1 MAALRLT
8 RHTAHCLR
16 GGGATASNAMT
27 GCGPT
32 CLPPPPRTRPQP
44 QTCTSND
51 QPNAPR
57 KPAGR
62 ALLLAYARLA
72 YARLALPTHAARAAA
87 IHDIAALSEPAR
99 RCIYSR
105 ESPLNLHPVT
115 PAVAETSEMLP
126 KARERGTA
134 RPATAW
140 AQHATRGSLKTSA
153 RVYSGSAIYH
163 GLLPLERWAVL
174 THPKG
179 PCRPPPPQA
188 ALLRLSPPHK
198 RPTSVPQPSAG
209 RPTAPSQPS
218 LAPSCTPTALSRLHT
233 PSECDPEAER
243 SC

>member
-1 MAALRLT
+1 
-8 RHTAHCLR
+8 
-16 GGGATASNAMT
+16 MT

-51 QPNAPR
+51 QPNDPR
-57 KPAGR
+57 TPAGR

-72 YARLALPTHAARAAA
+72 CARLALPTHAARAAA

-126 KARERGTA
+126 KARERGTE
-134 RPATAW
+134 RPATTW
-140 AQHATRGSLKTSA
+140 AQHATRGSLKTS
-153 RVYSGSAIYH
+153 RPHVCSGSACRSRPLASGG
-163 GLLPLERWAVL
+163 GLCSRIQRA
-174 THPKG
+174 
-179 PCRPPPPQA
+179 QA
-188 ALLRLSPPHK
+188 APLRLSPPHT

>member
-8 RHTAHCLR
+8 RQIAHCLR

-51 QPNAPR
+51 QPNAPST
-57 KPAGR
+57 PAGR
-62 ALLLAYARLA
+62 ALHLAYARLA

-134 RPATAW
+134 RPATTW

-153 RVYSGSAIYH
+153 RSRCVAGSAISRPLASGG
-163 GLLPLERWAVL
+163 GL
-174 THPKG
+174 
-179 PCRPPPPQA
+179 C
-188 ALLRLSPPHK
+188 
-198 RPTSVPQPSAG
+198 
-209 RPTAPSQPS
+209 
-218 LAPSCTPTALSRLHT
+218 SRL
-233 PSECDPEAER
+233 
-243 SC
+243 